1 MKSNEEQ
8 IVGLDLSL
16 VSGMMVGLE
25 FFEDDMFKYVIVDL
39 FIIKFT
45 YYKEKME

>member
-1 MKSNEEQ
+1 VKSNEEQ

-16 VSGMMVGLE
+16 ISGMMVGLE
-25 FFEDDMFKYVIVDL
+25 FFEDEVFKYVIVDL
-39 FIIKFT
+39 FIVRFT